1 MIMPQHIKIK
11 KGAMAERVIVAGD
24 ADRIKMLSRL
34 LKGAK
39 LLNKTRF
46 LVYTGTYN
54 GKRISLVSHG
64 IGMPSMAIALEE
76 VIAYGGRSIIRLGT
90 AGGLIREIKYGDII
104 LATSASCK
112 KGGTLWE
119 YFPKLKSTV
128 FYPDKSLSSRIEK
141 LLLKSGQ
148 KFFKGP
154 IFSSNAFY
162 SEEDILKDRRFIGV
176 EMEAAALFKLAEY
189 RKVRAAALLVAS
201 DNVVLR
207 TPLLSSK
214 DLSKQINFAAKIALD
229 ALTA

>member
-1 MIMPQHIKIK
+1 MITPQHIKIK

-24 ADRIKMLSRL
+24 ADRIKMLSHL

-64 IGMPSMAIALEE
+64 IGMPSIAIALEE
-76 VIAYGGRSIIRLGT
+76 VIAFGGREIVRLGT

-119 YFPKLKSTV
+119 YFPKLKSTT
-128 FYPDKSLSSRIEK
+128 FYPNPSLTSKIED
-141 LLLKSGQ
+141 LLAKGG
-148 KFFKGP
+148 KRFFKGP
-154 IFSSNAFY
+154 VFSSNAFY
-162 SEEDILKDRRFIGV
+162 SEAALTKNKRFIGV
-176 EMEAAALFKLAEY
+176 EMEAAALFKLAEF
-189 RKVRAAALLVAS
+189 RKVKAAAVFVAS
-201 DNVVLR
+201 DNVVLK
-207 TPLLSSK
+207 TPLLDSK
-214 DLSKQINFAAKIALD
+214 HLSKQINYTAKIVMD
-229 ALTA
+229 ALTS